1 VSPLSNWIHAV
12 ADIPEGGLKREQ
24 VASLEERAAIVS
36 ELRLLSLEVLDAA
49 YRIDRLAGGGYRLH
63 GRVTASLEQ
72 PCVVTLDAVAAT
84 IDEDFDTE
92 FWPEVAARDG
102 EQDAAV
108 LDGRDVE
115 TLENGAIAAG
125 RVIFET
131 LSAALDPY
139 PRGAGAEFQ
148 WQDKAVGEVAKISP
162 FAALSKLKDKT

>member
-1 VSPLSNWIHAV
+1 MNPLSNWVHAV
-12 ADIPEGGLKREQ
+12 LDIPDGGLKRERA
-24 VASLEERAAIVS
+24 ASAEERAAIVT
-36 ELRLLSLEVLDAA
+36 ELRLLSLDALDAA

-63 GRVTASLEQ
+63 GRVTAGLEQ
-72 PCVVTLDAVAAT
+72 PCVVTLDPVAQT
-84 IDEDFDTE
+84 IDDDFDTE
-92 FWPEVAARDG
+92 FWPEVVARDG
-102 EQDAAV
+102 EQDARV

-115 TLENGAIAAG
+115 TLENGALAAG

-139 PRGAGAEFQ
+139 PRKAGAEFQ